1 MYFKFSGGHT
11 AVLGIS
17 QSPCKLLAEVV
28 HSFNIRSQRISFSD
42 ITFLQNWGF
51 GGGCAKRQVLYENRH
66 GTGSGG
72 EASALILRSGNVSS
86 AQQARTARS

>member
-1 MYFKFSGGHT
+1 MYFKFSGGNT

-28 HSFNIRSQRISFSD
+28 HSFNIRSQRIPFSD

-51 GGGCAKRQVLYENRH
+51 GGGCAERQVLYENRH

-86 AQQARTARS
+86 AQQARTARL

>member
-1 MYFKFSGGHT
+1 MYFKFSGGNT

-28 HSFNIRSQRISFSD
+28 HSFNIRSQRIPFGD

-51 GGGCAKRQVLYENRH
+51 GGGCAKRQVLYENRY
-66 GTGSGG
+66 GTGNGG
-72 EASALILRSGNVSS
+72 EVSALILKPRNVCS
-86 AQQARTARS
+86 AQQAHMARL